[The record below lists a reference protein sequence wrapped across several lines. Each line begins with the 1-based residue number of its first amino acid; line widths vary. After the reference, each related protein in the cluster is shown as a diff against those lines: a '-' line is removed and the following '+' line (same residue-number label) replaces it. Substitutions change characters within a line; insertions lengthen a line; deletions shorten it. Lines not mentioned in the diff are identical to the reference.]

1 MTIKA
6 INHIGVRVRD
16 MKAAAEFYTRV
27 FGFKAQP
34 NKPNWLWIG
43 NGQMVHL
50 MPATDQSDAGRD
62 IADLARHFA
71 FEVDSLEAVVS
82 LLLEHGLKPFQAAL
96 DQTQRRDLTGTSDLA
111 FGIGTVFVTDHDGNL
126 MEFVDTSRGIFAD
139 VLGTG
144 PHP

>member
-16 MKAAAEFYTRV
+16 MKAASEFYTRV

-34 NKPNWLWIG
+34 NKPNWLWIS
-43 NGQMVHL
+43 NGQMIHL

-62 IADLARHFA
+62 VADLARHFA

-96 DQTQRRDLTGTSDLA
+96 DQTRHELTDTSDLT
-111 FGIGTVFVTDHDGNL
+111 FGIGTVYVTDPDGNV

-144 PHP
+144 PRP